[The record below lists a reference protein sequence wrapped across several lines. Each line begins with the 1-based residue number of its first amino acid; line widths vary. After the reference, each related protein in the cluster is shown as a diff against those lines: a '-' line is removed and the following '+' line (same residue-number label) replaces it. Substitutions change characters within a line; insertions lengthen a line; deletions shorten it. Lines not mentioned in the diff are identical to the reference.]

1 MNYHITAVDTTAEG
15 HLYVV
20 VDFGDGLIEDFIFAG
35 LPASA
40 MVIPTDKYGRWLD
53 YDSDQHRYEDT
64 DHVPKTVRRVIA
76 NFAADIGPKGYKGDR
91 RDPNYRLGGPET
103 DTKRAAMVLLGEKG
117 TL

>member
-1 MNYHITAVDTTAEG
+1 MNYTITAVDTTAEG

-20 VDFGDGLIEDFIFAG
+20 VEFDGGLIEDFIFAN

-40 MVIPTDKYGRWLD
+40 WLIPTDKYGRWLD
-53 YDSDQHRYEDT
+53 YDSDQHQFLDT

-76 NFAADIGPKGYKGDR
+76 NFAADIEPKGYKGDR

-103 DTKRAAMVLLGEKG
+103 DTKRTAMVLLGERG